1 MSTDSLIIVGST
13 TIFLKMFLI
22 VLYDCSNFS
31 VNFPLCL
38 GRNKENI
45 SVGVSLGVLEGVC
58 VVLRIHA
65 HTQMKQFL
73 L

>member
-1 MSTDSLIIVGST
+1 
-13 TIFLKMFLI
+13 MFLI

-65 HTQMKQFL
+65 HTQMK
-73 L
+73 